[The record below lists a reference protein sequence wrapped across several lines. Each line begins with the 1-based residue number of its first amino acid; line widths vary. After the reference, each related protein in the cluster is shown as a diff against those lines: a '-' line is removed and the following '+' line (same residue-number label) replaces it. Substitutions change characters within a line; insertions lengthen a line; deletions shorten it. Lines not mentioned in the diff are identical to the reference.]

1 MSACS
6 NCKITLGCSC
16 QRRTASNGV
25 PVCTSCIGAYEASLL
40 AAKTTPAPAVNPV
53 NPNNPNN
60 IVVSVF
66 KT

>member
-25 PVCTSCIGAYEASLL
+25 PVCTSCIAAYENALL
-40 AAKTTPAPAVNPV
+40 AKKTPATPAN
-53 NPNNPNN
+53 NNPSNV
-60 IVVSVF
+60 VVSVF